1 MNAISGHGTSTLYP
15 GPGGHGT
22 TYGELTLGVNYHPGL
37 GKYVRVFAIRP
48 EIRFDRSLN
57 NTHPFNSGRNNGMFT
72 FGGDAMI
79 GF

>member
-1 MNAISGHGTSTLYP
+1 MTLGLTWHPDIGHG
-15 GPGGHGT
+15 
-22 TYGELTLGVNYHPGL
+22 
-37 GKYVRVFAIRP
+37 VRVFEIRP

-57 NTHPFNSGRNNGMFT
+57 GTTPFNGSRNSGMFT